1 MSLTASTV
9 IIISLAALAVVGVY
23 FSIRFGL
30 VILKVQDSIEE
41 SLDVIDERVKS
52 ISKVLEIPLF
62 YDSPEIR
69 QVVNDLK
76 STRNSILTIANSL
89 GASIDDDIYADEE
102 EEEIDNQEN

>member
-9 IIISLAALAVVGVY
+9 IIISLAVLAAVGVY

-41 SLDVIDERVKS
+41 SLDVLDERYES

-76 STRNSILTIANSL
+76 ATRESILIIANSL
-89 GASIDDDIYADEE
+89 GASIDSEIDTDE
-102 EEEIDNQEN
+102 EEEIDDEEN